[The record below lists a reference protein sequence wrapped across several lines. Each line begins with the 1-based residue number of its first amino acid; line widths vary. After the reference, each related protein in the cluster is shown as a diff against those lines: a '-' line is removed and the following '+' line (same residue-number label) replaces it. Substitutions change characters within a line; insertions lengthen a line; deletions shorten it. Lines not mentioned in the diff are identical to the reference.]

1 MAQARVLVVDDDAG
15 VAMVLAG
22 LLRQGGYEVVVASS
36 AREGL
41 ELAASSQLD
50 IVLTDLRMPGMDGMA
65 LLGALRQQ
73 APDLPVMMLTAHG
86 SIEAAVAAMR
96 AGAVDFLTKPFRRE
110 DVLYSVQKALAAAAP
125 LAGAPPR
132 LELGGGLLGSSPAM
146 VAVKDTIARAARS
159 MATVFIRG
167 ESGTG
172 KELAARSVHAQSKHA
187 GGPFVAVNCAA
198 LPDQLLESELF
209 GYEKGA
215 FTGASQRKPGRV
227 ELADGGT
234 LFLDEMG
241 DVSAAVQAKLLR
253 LLQEKEFEPLG
264 ATRTRKCTARFIAA
278 THRDLEEMVASGA
291 FREDLYYRL
300 NVVPIWM
307 PPLRERKD
315 DLPELARGICA
326 ALARDNERPRL
337 ALAEGAVAAL
347 AAHDWPGNVR
357 ELANFIERLVVFSE
371 RDEISA
377 AEVARELAR
386 SPRPRSRAPELDEAR
401 PSSPPE
407 PESDDLAARRNQAE
421 RTAIHDALEKA
432 RGNRT
437 KAARLLGISRR
448 TLYKRLHSL
457 GMLDGEPPP

>member
-1 MAQARVLVVDDDAG
+1 M
-15 VAMVLAG
+15 
-22 LLRQGGYEVVVASS
+22 ASS
-36 AREGL
+36 AREAL
-41 ELAASSQLD
+41 ALAASSPVD
-50 IVLTDLRMPGMDGMA
+50 MVLTDLRMPGMDGMA
-65 LLGALRQQ
+65 LLGALKQQ
-73 APDLPVMMLTAHG
+73 LPDLPVMMLTAHG

-96 AGAVDFLTKPFRRE
+96 SGAVDFLTKPFRRE

-125 LAGAPPR
+125 LAVAPPR
-132 LELGGGLLGSSPAM
+132 LQVSSGLLGSSPPM
-146 VAVKDTIARAARS
+146 TEVKDTIARAARS
-159 MATVFIRG
+159 MATVLIRG

-253 LLQEKEFEPLG
+253 LLQEKEYEPLG
-264 ATRTRKCTARFIAA
+264 ATRTRRASARFIAA
-278 THRDLEEMVASGA
+278 THRDLEAMVADGR

-307 PPLRERKD
+307 PALRDRRA
-315 DLPELARGICA
+315 DLPELASGICA
-326 ALARDNERPRL
+326 ALARDNDRPNL
-337 ALAEGAVAAL
+337 SLSAGALAAL
-347 AAHDWPGNVR
+347 AHHDWPGNVR
-357 ELANFIERLVVFSE
+357 ELANFLERLVVFTE
-371 RDEISA
+371 GDDIGA
-377 AEVARELAR
+377 ADVARELAR
-386 SPRPRSRAPELDEAR
+386 SPRPRSRTPDSGAPA
-401 PSSPPE
+401 PSAEPAEPPE
-407 PESDDLAARRNQAE
+407 PGSEPDDDLSSRRNQAE
-421 RTAIHDALEKA
+421 REAIRDALDKA

-448 TLYKRLHSL
+448 TLYKRFHSL
-457 GMLDGEPPP
+457 GMLEANERAP